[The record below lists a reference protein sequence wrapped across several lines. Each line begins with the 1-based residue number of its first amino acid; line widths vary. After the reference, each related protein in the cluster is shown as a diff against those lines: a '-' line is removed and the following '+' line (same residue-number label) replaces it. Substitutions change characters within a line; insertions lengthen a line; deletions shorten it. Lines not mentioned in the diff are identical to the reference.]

1 MDMTRREFL
10 GVTAAAALPPPLL
23 PFPSS
28 AAAPPTPPW
37 LVIPGNGQCSLP
49 ESAPGFHAALDDQ
62 GPKLGA
68 FMVIV
73 PALLELAPRL
83 AGTIVR
89 FLRNGIT
96 VIVESGAGFAGHLSF
111 RQHRRSL
118 RESLQLDVRAPV
130 ALWTDDS
137 RSRRGLYVDYTWPHP
152 AKIRDFS
159 RVVPVGDQPG
169 EVIAWVDGMP
179 VALKRRVDAG
189 TLIFLGSP
197 LGPALWAGD
206 LQARRWLDAVAL
218 AA

>member
-10 GVTAAAALPPPLL
+10 GVTAAAALPLPLFPL
-23 PFPSS
+23 PSS
-28 AAAPPTPPW
+28 AVSPW
-37 LVIPGNGQCSLP
+37 LVIPVSGQCSLP
-49 ESAPGFHAALDDQ
+49 ESVLGFHAALDDQ
-62 GPKLGA
+62 GLKLRS

-73 PALLELAPRL
+73 PALLDLPPHL
-83 AGTIVR
+83 AGTIAK
-89 FLRNGIT
+89 FLRNGMT
-96 VIVESGAGFAGHLSF
+96 VIVESGAGFAGHLKF

-118 RESLQLDVRAPV
+118 RERLQLDVRAPV
-130 ALWTDDS
+130 ALWADDS
-137 RSRRGLYVDYTWPHP
+137 RSLRAPYVDYAWPHP

-169 EVIAWVDGMP
+169 EIIAWADGMP
-179 VALKRRVDAG
+179 VALTRQVGAG

-206 LQARRWLDAVAL
+206 AEARRWLYAVAL